1 MVDMEVVAFPPAA
14 EWEEEVAEEEWEEE
28 EWEEEWEEEVVEEE
42 WEEEV
47 VVDAVVLLEEEEEE
61 EEGSQEVSAVPTP
74 TLHLPSLSPAGAV
87 VKAKVRTVV

>member
-14 EWEEEVAEEEWEEE
+14 EWEEEWEEEVAEEEWE
-28 EWEEEWEEEVVEEE
+28 EEEWEEEVVEEE

-61 EEGSQEVSAVPTP
+61 GSQEASAVPTP